1 MAKDN
6 RNDPR
11 MIPTRARCSSVAG
24 RLEQWFQR
32 NGRSFAWRN
41 RSASRYTR
49 VVTEVLVQRTRAEA
63 VDGMLRG
70 FLRRFPGWTALD
82 RARTSTLERV
92 LKPIGLYRRRAR
104 SLKGLA
110 KYAAAIRGRFPA
122 DRDQLEQ
129 VTAVGQYVAS
139 AILLFCHGQPEP
151 LLDTN
156 MARVLE
162 RYFGPRKLAD
172 IRHDPYLQE
181 LSRRV
186 VSAGDPVVINWAILD
201 LGAMVCKPRTPECN
215 ACPLKRGCQFRKQ
228 HSPA

>member
-1 MAKDN
+1 MSHGN
-6 RNDPR
+6 RNNGPPVPSR
-11 MIPTRARCSSVAG
+11 RRCSSVAG
-24 RLEQWFQR
+24 RLERWYQE
-32 NGRSFAWRN
+32 NGRSFGWRN
-41 RSASRYTR
+41 RSASKYVR
-49 VVTEVLVQRTRAEA
+49 VVTEVLVQRTRAET

-70 FLRRFPGWTALD
+70 FLRRFPGWAALD
-82 RARTSTLERV
+82 RARASTLERV
-92 LKPIGLYRRRAR
+92 LKPIGLYRRRAK

-110 KYAAAIRGRFPA
+110 KYAASVRGRFPA

-162 RYFGPRKLAD
+162 RYFGPRQLAD
-172 IRHDPYLQE
+172 IRHDPYLQQ

-186 VSAGDPVVINWAILD
+186 VAAGDPVVINWAILD
-201 LGAMVCKPRTPECN
+201 LGAMVCKPRKPECN

-228 HSPA
+228 HPSA

>member
-1 MAKDN
+1 MAKDTKSN
-6 RNDPR
+6 VQP
-11 MIPTRARCSSVAG
+11 IPPRARCSSVAG
-24 RLEQWFQR
+24 RLKQWYQG

-41 RSASRYTR
+41 RSASRYTQ
-49 VVTEVLVQRTRAEA
+49 VVTEVLVQRTRAET

-70 FLRRFPGWTALD
+70 FLRRFPGWAALD

-110 KYAAAIRGRFPA
+110 KYAAGIRGRFPA

-162 RYFGPRKLAD
+162 RYFGPRQLAD

-186 VSAGDPVVINWAILD
+186 VAAGDPVVINWAILD

-215 ACPLKRGCQFRKQ
+215 VCPLKRGCQFRK
-228 HSPA
+228 HHPPA